1 MRKRV
6 TALFSVIIMCLGMI
20 GCGFAENVESQEL
33 IRGDAPEYNDELI
46 HVGMIQTGKESD
58 WRDANTDDYINTF
71 TVERGYELIYID
83 GNSSSE
89 RQVKAMHDL
98 IQQQVDYIIVQ
109 PIVEDG
115 WEDAMIEAKEAGIPV
130 IVADRQ
136 MAVDDDEYVSWIGSD
151 FEEEGRKAVRWL
163 EEYLKAQ
170 GRENEEID
178 IVLLEGTQGATATIG
193 RTEGILAGVNEHSNW
208 TIVDR
213 GCANFTQGEGQ
224 TYMENLL
231 SSGTVSDIDVIISEN
246 DNMIF
251 GAMKALERN
260 GMSYGPDGDII
271 MVSFDALYEAFER
284 MIAGELHASIE
295 CNPLLAGTVEKVI
308 LELEAG
314 NRVEKVYNIEEGVY
328 TFENAAEFIDTRKY

>member
-1 MRKRV
+1 MKKKI
-6 TALFSVIIMCLGMI
+6 ASVICVFLMSLSVI
-20 GCGFAENVESQEL
+20 GCGAAQNVESQEI
-33 IRGDAPEYNDELI
+33 IRGDAPEYNDDLI
-46 HVGMIQTGKESD
+46 YVGMIQTGKESD
-58 WRDANTDDYINTF
+58 WRDANTNDYFDTF
-71 TVERGYELIYID
+71 TLERGYELIYVD

-89 RQVKAMHDL
+89 RQVKAMFDL
-98 IQQQVDYIIVQ
+98 VQQNVDYIIVQ
-109 PIVEDG
+109 PIIEDG
-115 WEDAMIEAKEAGIPV
+115 WEEAFKAAKEAEIPV
-130 IVADRQ
+130 IVADRKVN
-136 MAVDDDEYVSWIGSD
+136 VDEELYTSWVGPDSR
-151 FEEEGRKAVRWL
+151 EEGKKAIVWL
-163 EEYLKAQ
+163 DQYLKSV

-178 IVLLEGTQGATATIG
+178 IVLLEGTPGSTAAIG
-193 RTEGILAGVNEHSNW
+193 RTEGILAGLKDHPDW
-208 TIVDR
+208 MIVDR
-213 GCANFTQGEGQ
+213 GSANFTQGEGQ
-224 TYMENLL
+224 TYMEELL
-231 SSGTVSDIDVIISEN
+231 NSGRVSDIDVIISEN

-328 TFENAAEFIDTRKY
+328 TFENAAEFIGTRKY

>member
-1 MRKRV
+1 MRKRMLV
-6 TALFSVIIMCLGMI
+6 VFCIFIMCLGMT
-20 GCGFAENVESQEL
+20 GCGFAGDVESQEL

-58 WRDANTDDYINTF
+58 WRDANTDDYFEIF
-71 TVERGYELIYID
+71 TEERGYELIYID

-89 RQVKAMHDL
+89 RQVKAMYDL

-115 WEDAMIEAKEAGIPV
+115 WEDAMAAAKKAGIPV

-136 MAVDDDEYVSWIGSD
+136 MAVAEEEYVSWIGSD
-151 FEEEGRKAVRWL
+151 FEEEGHKAVKWL
-163 EEYLKAQ
+163 EEYLKEQ

-193 RTEGILAGVNEHSNW
+193 RTEGILAGVEKHSNW

-260 GMSYGPDGDII
+260 DLTYGPDGDII
-271 MVSFDALYEAFER
+271 MISFDALHEAFEK
-284 MIAGELHASIE
+284 MLAGQLHASIE
-295 CNPLLAGTVEKVI
+295 CNPLLAGTVEQVI
-308 LELEAG
+308 LDLETG
-314 NRVEKVYNIEEGVY
+314 NKVEKIYNIEEGVY
-328 TFENAAEFIDTRKY
+328 TYENASEFIDERKY

>member
-1 MRKRV
+1 MRKRMLV
-6 TALFSVIIMCLGMI
+6 VFCIFIMCLGMT
-20 GCGFAENVESQEL
+20 GCGFSRNVESQAL

-58 WRDANTDDYINTF
+58 WRDANTDDYIDTF

-89 RQVKAMHDL
+89 RQVKAMYDL

-115 WEDAMIEAKEAGIPV
+115 WEDAMAAAKKAGIPV

-136 MAVDDDEYVSWIGSD
+136 MAVAEEEYVSWIGSD
-151 FEEEGRKAVRWL
+151 FEEEGHKAVKWL
-163 EEYLKAQ
+163 EEYLKEQ

-193 RTEGILAGVNEHSNW
+193 RTEGILAGVEKHSNW

-224 TYMENLL
+224 TYMEALL
-231 SSGTVSDIDVIISEN
+231 NSGTVSDIDVIISEN

-260 GMSYGPDGDII
+260 DLTYGPDGDII
-271 MVSFDALYEAFER
+271 MISFDALHEAFEK
-284 MIAGELHASIE
+284 MLAGQLHASIE
-295 CNPLLAGTVEKVI
+295 CNPLLAGTVEQVI
-308 LELEAG
+308 LDLEAG
-314 NRVEKVYNIEEGVY
+314 NKVEKIYNIEEGVY
-328 TFENAAEFIDTRKY
+328 TYENAAEFIDERKY

>member
-1 MRKRV
+1 MKKRMSAV
-6 TALFSVIIMCLGMI
+6 FCIFIMCLGMT
-20 GCGFAENVESQEL
+20 GCGFAGDVESQEL

-58 WRDANTDDYINTF
+58 WRDANTDDYFEIF
-71 TVERGYELIYID
+71 TEERGYELIYID

-89 RQVKAMHDL
+89 RQVKAMYDL

-115 WEDAMIEAKEAGIPV
+115 WEDAMAAAKKAGIPV

-136 MAVDDDEYVSWIGSD
+136 MAVAEEKYVSWIGSD
-151 FEEEGRKAVRWL
+151 FEEEGHKAVKWL
-163 EEYLKAQ
+163 EEYLKEQ

-193 RTEGILAGVNEHSNW
+193 RTEGILAGVEKHSNW

-224 TYMENLL
+224 TYMEALL

-260 GMSYGPDGDII
+260 DLTYGPDGDII
-271 MVSFDALYEAFER
+271 MISFDALHEAFEK
-284 MIAGELHASIE
+284 MLAGQLHASIE
-295 CNPLLAGTVEKVI
+295 CNPLLAGTVEQVI
-308 LELEAG
+308 LDLEAG
-314 NRVEKVYNIEEGVY
+314 NKVEKIYNIEEGVY
-328 TFENAAEFIDTRKY
+328 TYENAAEFIDERKY

>member
-1 MRKRV
+1 MKKRMSAV
-6 TALFSVIIMCLGMI
+6 FCIFIMCLGMT
-20 GCGFAENVESQEL
+20 GCGFAGDVESQEL

-58 WRDANTDDYINTF
+58 WRDANTDDYFEIF
-71 TVERGYELIYID
+71 TEERGYELIYID

-89 RQVKAMHDL
+89 RQVKAMYDL

-115 WEDAMIEAKEAGIPV
+115 WEDAMAAAKKAGIPV

-136 MAVDDDEYVSWIGSD
+136 MAVDEEEYVSWIGSD
-151 FEEEGRKAVRWL
+151 FEEEGHKAVKWL
-163 EEYLKAQ
+163 EEYLKEQ

-193 RTEGILAGVNEHSNW
+193 RTEGILAGVEKHSNW

-224 TYMENLL
+224 TYMEALL

-260 GMSYGPDGDII
+260 DLTYGPDGDII
-271 MVSFDALYEAFER
+271 MISFDALHEAFEK
-284 MIAGELHASIE
+284 MLAGQLHASIE
-295 CNPLLAGTVEKVI
+295 CNPLLAGTVEQVI
-308 LELEAG
+308 LDLEAG
-314 NRVEKVYNIEEGVY
+314 NKVEKIYNIEEGVY
-328 TFENAAEFIDTRKY
+328 TYENAAEFIDERKY

>member
-1 MRKRV
+1 MRKRMK
-6 TALFSVIIMCLGMI
+6 ALFCIFIMCFGVI
-20 GCGFAENVESQEL
+20 GCGLAKNVDAQEL

-58 WRDANTDDYINTF
+58 WRDANTNDYFDTF
-71 TVERGYELIYID
+71 TPERGYELIYID

-89 RQVKAMHDL
+89 RQVKAMYDL

-115 WEDAMIEAKEAGIPV
+115 WEDAFKEAKKAGIPV
-130 IVADRQ
+130 IVADRKVS
-136 MAVDDDEYVSWIGSD
+136 VDEELYVSWVGPDSR
-151 FEEEGRKAVRWL
+151 EEGEKAMIWL
-163 EEYLKAQ
+163 DEYLREQ
-170 GRENEEID
+170 GRTNEEID
-178 IVLLEGTQGATATIG
+178 IVLLEGTPGSTAAIG
-193 RTEGILAGVNEHSNW
+193 RTEGILAGLEEHSNW

-213 GCANFTQGEGQ
+213 GSANFTQGEGQ

-260 GMSYGPDGDII
+260 DLTYGPNGDIVMI
-271 MVSFDALYEAFER
+271 SFDALHEAFEK
-284 MIAGELHASIE
+284 MIAGQLHASIE
-295 CNPLLAGTVEKVI
+295 CNPLLAGTVEQVI
-308 LELEAG
+308 LDLEAG
-314 NRVEKVYNIEEGVY
+314 NKVDKVYNIEEGVY
-328 TFENAAEFIDTRKY
+328 TYENAAEFIDERKY

>member
-6 TALFSVIIMCLGMI
+6 TALFCIMTMCFGMI
-20 GCGFAENVESQEL
+20 GCGFAGNVESQEL

-58 WRDANTDDYINTF
+58 WRDANTDDYIDTF

-115 WEDAMIEAKEAGIPV
+115 WEEAFREAKKAGIPV
-130 IVADRQ
+130 IVADRKVNVEEDLY
-136 MAVDDDEYVSWIGSD
+136 ASWVGPD
-151 FEEEGRKAVRWL
+151 AREEGKKAMVWL
-163 EEYLKAQ
+163 DEYLKEQ

-178 IVLLEGTQGATATIG
+178 IVLLEGTPGSTAAIG
-193 RTEGILAGVNEHSNW
+193 RTEGILAGLEKHSNW
-208 TIVDR
+208 TIVNR
-213 GCANFTQGEGQ
+213 GSANFTQGEGQ

-260 GMSYGPDGDII
+260 DLTYGPDGEIVMI
-271 MVSFDALYEAFER
+271 SFDALYEAFEK
-284 MIAGELHASIE
+284 MIAGQLHASIE
-295 CNPLLAGTVEKVI
+295 CNPLLAGTVEQVI
-308 LELEAG
+308 LDLEAG
-314 NRVEKVYNIEEGVY
+314 KKVEKVYNIEEGVY
-328 TFENAAEFIDTRKY
+328 TYKNAAEFIDERKY